1 MEQFAK
7 RMHVDIDI
15 VKQKQSCV
23 ISLAQ
28 YILFKS
34 FHLVMMRKKEKG
46 DNSVMDLQNFTKS

>member
-7 RMHVDIDI
+7 RMRTDIEI

-28 YILFKS
+28 YISK
-34 FHLVMMRKKEKG
+34 LVYIVWEVRDGIESK
-46 DNSVMDLQNFTKS
+46 DPSIAFLSIYY